1 MKINIYYGGRGIIGD
16 PSLLAVKRMETVFD
30 DLQVEHTR
38 YDLFDMK
45 NNITTLPSTLK
56 DVDGIVLA
64 TTVEWYGIGGYLMSF
79 LDACWLYGDKEKI
92 KKMYMAPVVMSTTYG
107 EREALLD
114 LKIAWETLGGNTA
127 EGICGYFPD
136 SSLLE
141 KNETYGKYVEK
152 SAEDLYRCISQ
163 RRMGLP
169 VSNKHTDEKVNKTK
183 PSILTPKETEQ
194 LTELITN
201 DKFVEQQKV
210 DVKEL
215 TGQFMSKLKGQ
226 KEQGLEVYTEAFEE
240 HFKAK
245 AEVHTKYKI
254 VLNGKKD
261 SLLVQID
268 NGSMITGVGEAKD
281 PDVILTIDSDVLDDI
296 IAGRATFQGSFMS
309 GKIVNK
315 GDFGKLRM
323 LDTLF
328 PFMEDKEK

>member
-16 PSLLAVKRMETVFD
+16 PSLLAVKKMEMVLD

-38 YDLFDMK
+38 YDLFDIK

-56 DVDGIVLA
+56 DADGIILA

-79 LDACWLYGDKEKI
+79 LDACWLYGDKEKM
-92 KKMYMAPVVMSTTYG
+92 KQLYMAPVVMSTTYG

-114 LKIAWETLGGNTA
+114 LKIAWETLGGSSA

-141 KNETYGKYVEK
+141 KNQTYGKYVEK
-152 SAEDLYRCISQ
+152 AAEDLYRCISQ
-163 RRMGLP
+163 RRQGLP

-183 PSILTPKETEQ
+183 PSILTQKETEQ
-194 LTELITN
+194 YTELITN
-201 DKFVEQQKV
+201 EKFVEQQKV

-215 TGQFMSKLKGQ
+215 TGQFMSALKGQ
-226 KEQGLEVYTEAFEE
+226 KELGLEVYTEAFEK

-245 AEVHTKYKI
+245 PEVHTKYKF
-254 VLNGKKD
+254 VLKGRKEN
-261 SLLVQID
+261 LLIQID
-268 NGSMITGVGEAKD
+268 NSSLITGVGEAD
-281 PDVILTIDSDVLDDI
+281 NPDVVLTMDAEVLDEI
-296 IAGRATFQGSFMS
+296 IGGRATFQGSFMA

-315 GDFGKLRM
+315 GDFGRLRQ
-323 LDTLF
+323 LDIVF
-328 PFMEDKEK
+328 PFMEDHE